1 MRFIREDRIKIGW
14 YRESNLSPLYSYIAC
29 IGSRGF
35 FISFCIGGR
44 QMKHVLGVLVD
55 NNPGVLSKVSG
66 LFSRRGFNI
75 DSLAVGVT
83 ENPAISRITI
93 VVDGDDYIVGQVTK
107 QLNKLINVI
116 KVAIISE
123 DSISRELALIKV
135 KATPETRNQIV
146 DIVNIFRAKVVDV
159 NRNSI
164 IVEITGD
171 DKKIGALEDMLND
184 FGILEMVRTGNISID
199 RGLKMVKYIHP
210 DNEEVK
216 FYGKNVL

>member
-1 MRFIREDRIKIGW
+1 
-14 YRESNLSPLYSYIAC
+14 
-29 IGSRGF
+29 
-35 FISFCIGGR
+35 
-44 QMKHVLGVLVD
+44 MKHVLGVLVD

-93 VVDGDDYIVGQVTK
+93 VVDGDDYIVGQLTK

-135 KATPETRNQIV
+135 QAKPDTRNQIV

-159 NRNSI
+159 NRDSI

-171 DKKIGALEDMLND
+171 SKKIGALEEMLSD
-184 FGILEMVRTGNISID
+184 FGILELVRTGNISID
-199 RGLKMVKYIHP
+199 RGLKMVKHDHP
-210 DNEEVK
+210 NNEEVIY
-216 FYGKNVL
+216 YGKNVL

>member
-1 MRFIREDRIKIGW
+1 
-14 YRESNLSPLYSYIAC
+14 
-29 IGSRGF
+29 
-35 FISFCIGGR
+35 
-44 QMKHVLGVLVD
+44 MKYVLGVLVD
-55 NNPGVLSKVSG
+55 NHPGVLSKVSG

-83 ENPAISRITI
+83 ENPEISRITI
-93 VVDGDDYIVGQVTK
+93 VVDGDEYIVDQLTK

-116 KVAIISE
+116 KVSVIGE

-135 KATPETRNQIV
+135 KATPVTRNQIV

-171 DKKIGALEDMLND
+171 SKKIAALEEMLDD

-199 RGLKMVKYIHP
+199 RGMKMVKYIRQ
-210 DNEEVK
+210 NKEEEMY
-216 FYGKNVL
+216 YGKNVL

>member
-1 MRFIREDRIKIGW
+1 VK
-14 YRESNLSPLYSYIAC
+14 YI
-29 IGSRGF
+29 
-35 FISFCIGGR
+35 
-44 QMKHVLGVLVD
+44 LGVLVD
-55 NNPGVLSKVSG
+55 NHPGVLSKVSG

-83 ENPAISRITI
+83 ENPEISRITI
-93 VVDGDDYIVGQVTK
+93 VVDGDEYIVGQVTK

-135 KATPETRNQIV
+135 KATPATRNQIV

-171 DKKIGALEDMLND
+171 SKKIAALEEMLDD
-184 FGILEMVRTGNISID
+184 FGIMEMVRTGTISMD
-199 RGLKMVKYIHP
+199 RGTKMVKYINP
-210 DNEEVK
+210 MDEEEK
-216 FYGKNVL
+216 MYG

>member
-1 MRFIREDRIKIGW
+1 
-14 YRESNLSPLYSYIAC
+14 
-29 IGSRGF
+29 
-35 FISFCIGGR
+35 
-44 QMKHVLGVLVD
+44 MKYVLGVLVD
-55 NNPGVLSKVSG
+55 NHPGVLSKVSG

-83 ENPAISRITI
+83 ENPEISRITI
-93 VVDGDDYIVGQVTK
+93 VVDGDEYIVGQVTK

-135 KATPETRNQIV
+135 KATPATRNQIV

-171 DKKIGALEDMLND
+171 SKKIAALEEMLDD
-184 FGILEMVRTGNISID
+184 FGIMEMVRTGTISMD
-199 RGLKMVKYIHP
+199 RGTKMVKYINP
-210 DNEEVK
+210 MDEEEK
-216 FYGKNVL
+216 MYG

>member
-1 MRFIREDRIKIGW
+1 
-14 YRESNLSPLYSYIAC
+14 
-29 IGSRGF
+29 
-35 FISFCIGGR
+35 
-44 QMKHVLGVLVD
+44 MKYVLGVLVD
-55 NNPGVLSKVSG
+55 NHPGVLSKVSG

-75 DSLAVGVT
+75 DSLAVGET

-93 VVDGDDYIVGQVTK
+93 VVDGDEYIVDQLTK

-116 KVAIISE
+116 KVSIIGE

-135 KATPETRNQIV
+135 KATPATRNQIV

-159 NRNSI
+159 NRDSI

-171 DKKIGALEDMLND
+171 SKKIAALEEMLND
-184 FGILEMVRTGNISID
+184 FGILELVRTGNISID
-199 RGLKMVKYIHP
+199 RGMKMVKYIRP
-210 DNEEVK
+210 ENEEEM